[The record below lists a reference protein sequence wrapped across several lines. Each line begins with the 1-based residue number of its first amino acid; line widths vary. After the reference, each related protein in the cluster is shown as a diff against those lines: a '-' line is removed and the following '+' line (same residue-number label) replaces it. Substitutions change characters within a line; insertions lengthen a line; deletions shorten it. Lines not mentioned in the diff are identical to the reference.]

1 MILVDTCVWSEH
13 FKQTDLT
20 LVGLLQ
26 VGQVLSHELV
36 IGELA
41 CGTPPAPRASVL
53 AEIGRLPSAGVATV
67 QEAIRLLDREKL
79 FGRGLGLGL
88 GLIDM
93 LLLASTLITPGARL
107 YTLDKRLDAAARQ
120 LGVAYGAAAH

>member
-13 FKQTDLT
+13 FKQSDPA

-26 VGQVLSHELV
+26 LRQVLSHELV

-41 CGTPPAPRASVL
+41 CGTPPAPRAIVL
-53 AEIGRLPSAGVATV
+53 AEIGRLPRAATATV
-67 QEAIRLLDREKL
+67 TEAIQLLDREKL
-79 FGRGLGLGL
+79 FGCGL
-88 GLIDM
+88 GLIDV
-93 LLLASTLITPGARL
+93 LLLASTLITPGATL

-120 LGVAYGAAAH
+120 LGVAYGHSAH